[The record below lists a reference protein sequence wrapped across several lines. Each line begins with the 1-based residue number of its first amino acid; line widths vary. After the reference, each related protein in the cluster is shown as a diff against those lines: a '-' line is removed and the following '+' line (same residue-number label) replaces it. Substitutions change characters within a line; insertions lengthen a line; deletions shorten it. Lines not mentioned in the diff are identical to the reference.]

1 MPGLIMRERGIGVG
15 VSIGTAL
22 AEARREAGLTVAQVS
37 QRTRIRQT
45 IIRGIEADDY
55 SVCGGDFY
63 ARGHI
68 RNIAKVVA
76 ADPGPLIKEF
86 DTTHRAPGA
95 LSATAIDELVARSRA
110 AERPRNW
117 AMVSGVVT
125 IVLALVTAAGLVAYH
140 VRAGPRPAARA
151 GQAAGA
157 H

>member
-1 MPGLIMRERGIGVG
+1 M
-15 VSIGTAL
+15 SIGESL

-45 IIRGIEADDY
+45 IIRGIEGDDY

-68 RNIAKVVA
+68 RSIAKVVA

-95 LSATAIDELVARSRA
+95 MSATGIDELVTMSRA
-110 AERPRNW
+110 GGR
-117 AMVSGVVT
+117 
-125 IVLALVTAAGLVAYH
+125 
-140 VRAGPRPAARA
+140 
-151 GQAAGA
+151 
-157 H
+157 